1 MIGTTNDG
9 TARTTST
16 ASQEEPYET
25 QARISL
31 SAPKANLDKD
41 LYRTPTHYQSNLL
54 AQLHAFLLQDS
65 PNLTQLNDAEN
76 KPVVRII
83 NYPKSSTI
91 RVLHSFGI
99 GTNPIGGSY
108 PISGKIISLVGDV
121 SPANDPQDMVFP
133 RELFHKTS
141 IRLPNQDDFEHDL
154 NNTQSLPL
162 KKNPNFTH
170 EGIVIN
176 IMPVS
181 AFLVYDGFDADL
193 DTIIIYRR
201 IKTLDN
207 LVKPAIQALLNFL
220 RGCMTSILIN
230 DTGTFIPSNVFID
243 STPSASHTW
252 GLNKFNINFPTL
264 FSPHK
269 EPGPTSDPPAA
280 SPDININLFQRFLS
294 AALHNPSWKIFT
306 PCAGRKSI
314 FISSYAV

>member
-1 MIGTTNDG
+1 
-9 TARTTST
+9 
-16 ASQEEPYET
+16 
-25 QARISL
+25 
-31 SAPKANLDKD
+31 
-41 LYRTPTHYQSNLL
+41 
-54 AQLHAFLLQDS
+54 
-65 PNLTQLNDAEN
+65 
-76 KPVVRII
+76 
-83 NYPKSSTI
+83 
-91 RVLHSFGI
+91 
-99 GTNPIGGSY
+99 
-108 PISGKIISLVGDV
+108 
-121 SPANDPQDMVFP
+121 
-133 RELFHKTS
+133 
-141 IRLPNQDDFEHDL
+141 
-154 NNTQSLPL
+154 
-162 KKNPNFTH
+162 
-170 EGIVIN
+170 
-176 IMPVS
+176 MPVS

-280 SPDININLFQRFLS
+280 SPDININSFQRFLS

-314 FISSYAV
+314 FISSYAVWIQGTNHHFCHNCATWRANMSLRVFNPDHHKPVMIRSNQS